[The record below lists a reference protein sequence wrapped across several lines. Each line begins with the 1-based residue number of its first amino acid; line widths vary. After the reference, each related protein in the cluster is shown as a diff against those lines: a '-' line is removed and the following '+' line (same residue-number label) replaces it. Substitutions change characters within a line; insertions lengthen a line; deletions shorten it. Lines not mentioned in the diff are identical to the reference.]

1 MKNNLKEKRAQALKQ
16 VMPYINNKTLKQYLN
31 SPYDYFIDYRNNGD
45 YRITSDV
52 LSKLIKLANLRRE
65 LGIEFSGVLFNQN
78 NNVTFIFYIND
89 NPQDAWYESNTFQ
102 NMADFEKEL
111 ERQSNE
117 LFVPDKAKEGYK
129 MFYKQGSEIAI
140 YLKDE

>member
-1 MKNNLKEKRAQALKQ
+1 MKNIFKEKRAKALKQ
-16 VMPYINNKTLKQYLN
+16 VMPFINSKTLREYLS
-31 SPYDYFIDYRNNGD
+31 SPYEYFIDYQTSG
-45 YRITSDV
+45 YRMPPNI
-52 LSKLIKLANLRRE
+52 LSKLIKLAHLRKE
-65 LGIEFSGVLFNQN
+65 VGVEFSGVLFNQN
-78 NNVTFIFYIND
+78 NKVTFIFYIND